1 MKYVISY
8 SLTSEHT
15 VKAGS
20 LAEAESKLGDY
31 LRDNGVNLLKA
42 NPRINSVKE
51 MKEDE

>member
-8 SLTSEHT
+8 SLTSQHT

-31 LRDNGVNLLKA
+31 LRDNRINLVQAKL
-42 NPRINSVKE
+42 RINSVKE
-51 MKEDE
+51 LKEDE